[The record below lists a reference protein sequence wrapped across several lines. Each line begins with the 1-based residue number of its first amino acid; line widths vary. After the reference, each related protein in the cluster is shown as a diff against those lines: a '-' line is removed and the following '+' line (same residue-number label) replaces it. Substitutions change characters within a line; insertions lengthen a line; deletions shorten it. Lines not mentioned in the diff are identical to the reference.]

1 METIAKNNFLGQSPC
16 LRAAH
21 CLLVNVVLT
30 LVSNRNHGHNKTNGV
45 RELVTPPQVHSDALN
60 PGVQHVQG
68 LFLSFRLL
76 SFFRLGPLNWRFSA
90 WQLVVWNFGTFGWAE
105 RTPPPTMWSDYCVE
119 IPSLRALLHLI
130 ANFQP
135 KPKFKQTQLVSHS
148 PSEDAN

>member
-1 METIAKNNFLGQSPC
+1 METIAKNNLWSPC
-16 LRAAH
+16 FRAAH

-90 WQLVVWNFGTFGWAE
+90 WQLVVWNFGTLAGFWKDAAPNDVKWLLCWNSFSQGVVAFNSQF
-105 RTPPPTMWSDYCVE
+105 PT
-119 IPSLRALLHLI
+119 
-130 ANFQP
+130 
-135 KPKFKQTQLVSHS
+135 QTQVQAGSTKSLTG
-148 PSEDAN
+148 SEDAN